1 MDWLF
6 YVLLVFVAICMIAGA
21 RKGFVR
27 TAVSMVFMIL
37 VMVVASWLNPYVGK
51 FLRENTPVYKA
62 IQEQCG
68 NVISSYIESQGS
80 KDADKLNSTEGG
92 REGALGYMEDS
103 ERESQKADE
112 VQTEIPVAQQV
123 ELLENAPIPKAMQQ
137 YLLQNNNSEI
147 YQLLGVD
154 KFVDYVANYIAY
166 GITNGIGFLISFT
179 LATIIVKII
188 LYAVDLLTSLPGISF
203 INALGGLL
211 LGGVQGI
218 LWIWV
223 FFIIVTVL
231 CNTAIGKSLLSA
243 IEGSTIL
250 SYLYDKNQ
258 LLQVI
263 MAIMSG
269 K

>member
-62 IQEQCG
+62 IQEQCE
-68 NVISSYIESQGS
+68 NVILSYIESQGS
-80 KDADKLNSTEGG
+80 GEA
-92 REGALGYMEDS
+92 
-103 ERESQKADE
+103 
-112 VQTEIPVAQQV
+112 EIPVAQQV

-188 LYAVDLLTSLPGISF
+188 LYAVDLLTALPGISF

-258 LLQVI
+258 ILQVI

>member
-37 VMVVASWLNPYVGK
+37 VMVVASWLNPYAGK
-51 FLRENTPVYKA
+51 FLRENTPVYKV
-62 IQEQCG
+62 IREQSR
-68 NVISSYIESQGS
+68 NVILSYIESQGNGAADQE
-80 KDADKLNSTEGG
+80 DAEK
-92 REGALGYMEDS
+92 A
-103 ERESQKADE
+103 SQKADE
-112 VQTEIPVAQQV
+112 EVQAEIPLGRQV
-123 ELLENAPIPKAMQQ
+123 TLLENAPIPKAMKQ

-154 KFVDYVANYIAY
+154 KFVDYVADYIAY
-166 GITNGIGFLISFT
+166 GITNGIGFLLSFT
-179 LATIIVKII
+179 LATIIVKVI
-188 LYAVDLLTSLPGISF
+188 LYAVNLLTAIPGISF
-203 INALGGLL
+203 VNALGGLL
-211 LGGVQGI
+211 LGAVQGI

-231 CNTAIGKSLLSA
+231 CNTAIGKNLLSA
-243 IEGSTIL
+243 IEGNTIL
-250 SYLYDKNQ
+250 SYLYDRNQ

-263 MAIMSG
+263 MAIMNG

>member
-37 VMVVASWLNPYVGK
+37 VMMLASWLNPYVGK
-51 FLRENTPVYKA
+51 FLRENTPVYKVV
-62 IQEQCG
+62 QEQSE
-68 NVISSYIESQGS
+68 NVILSYIKSQGS
-80 KDADKLNSTEGG
+80 GDADVEDTEK
-92 REGALGYMEDS
+92 A
-103 ERESQKADE
+103 SQKADE
-112 VQTEIPVAQQV
+112 EVQTEIAIDQQV
-123 ELLENAPIPKAMQQ
+123 ALLENAPIPKAMKQ

-154 KFVDYVANYIAY
+154 KFVDYVTNYIAY
-166 GITNGIGFLISFT
+166 GITNGIGFLLSFT
-179 LATIIVKII
+179 LATIIVKVI
-188 LYAVDLLTSLPGISF
+188 LYAVNLLTAIPGISF

-211 LGGVQGI
+211 LGAVQGI

-223 FFIIVTVL
+223 FFIIVTVI

-250 SYLYDKNQ
+250 SYLYDRNQ

-263 MAIMSG
+263 MAIMNG